1 MAKFTFTD
9 VYNRDIHNENVF
21 EINENVFDFSFFI
34 IFICSNRKEIMKPVT
49 LKQIAEQL
57 NISVTTVSKAL
68 KDYSDISP
76 KTKVLV
82 KEFAK
87 TLNYK
92 PNTFAV
98 NLRTKE
104 SKTIGLIIPVIVHHF
119 FSNVIRGII
128 SQAEKKGYLVIILQ
142 SNESY
147 ELEKK
152 QIDLLMSQRVDGILI
167 SLANG
172 TANFS
177 HLNEVIAQDK
187 PLVMFDK
194 IAKIV
199 KCSKIIIDDRKAA
212 YIATQHL
219 IDTGCKRI
227 AHFRGALLPQNSIDR
242 FLGYKKA
249 LLDNDMPYDPSLVY
263 ICECGDMSF
272 EEGKKNAQQLLKD
285 HKDVDGIFINTDLV
299 AIGAMT
305 EFNKQGVKVPEDISI
320 VGFSNWFMSSVISTT
335 LTTIDQPGY
344 EMGRA
349 AFKQLY
355 KEMKQLKKNKP
366 VVYKEIVLETTLV
379 KREST
384 KEIVK

>member
-1 MAKFTFTD
+1 
-9 VYNRDIHNENVF
+9 
-21 EINENVFDFSFFI
+21 
-34 IFICSNRKEIMKPVT
+34 MKPVT

-68 KDYSDISP
+68 KDYPDISK
-76 KTKVLV
+76 KTKAMV
-82 KEFAK
+82 KELAK

-92 PNTFAV
+92 PNAFAV

-104 SKTIGLIIPVIVHHF
+104 SKTVGLIIPEIVHHF
-119 FSNVIRGII
+119 FSSVIKGII
-128 SQAEKKGYLVIILQ
+128 AQAEKKGYLVIILQ

-152 QIDLLMSQRVDGILI
+152 QIDLLLRQRVDGILI

-172 TANFS
+172 SAEFH
-177 HLNEVIAQDK
+177 HLNEVMAQDK

-199 KCSKIIIDDRKAA
+199 QCSKVIIDDRKAA
-212 YIATQHL
+212 YAATQHL

-249 LLDNDMPYDPSLVY
+249 LLDNNMPYDPSIVY
-263 ICECGDMSF
+263 ICQCGDRSF
-272 EEGKKNAQQLLKD
+272 EEGRENAKQLLMD
-285 HKDVDGIFINTDLV
+285 HDDVDGIFINTDLV
-299 AIGAMT
+299 AIGAIT
-305 EFNKQGVKVPEDISI
+305 EFNEQGVKIPEDISI
-320 VGFSNWFMSSVISTT
+320 VGFSNWFMSSVISPS

-344 EMGRA
+344 EMGKT

-355 KEMKQLKKNKP
+355 KQMKQIKNNKP
-366 VVYKEIVLETTLV
+366 VEYQTIVLKTDLV
-379 KREST
+379 KRQST
-384 KEIVK
+384 REVDN

>member
-1 MAKFTFTD
+1 MIFF
-9 VYNRDIHNENVF
+9 IENVF
-21 EINENVFDFSFFI
+21 ESTENVFDLRFFVYLA
-34 IFICSNRKEIMKPVT
+34 FKKLSLFMKTVT
-49 LKQIAEQL
+49 LKDIAEQL

-68 KDYSDISP
+68 KDYPDVSK
-76 KTKVLV
+76 KTKMQV
-82 KEFAK
+82 KELAK

-119 FSNVIRGII
+119 FSNVIKGII

-142 SNESY
+142 SDESY

-152 QIDLLMSQRVDGILI
+152 QVELLLSQRVDGIII

-172 TANFS
+172 TADFG
-177 HLNEVIAQDK
+177 HLNEVLSQEK

-199 KCSKIIIDDRKAA
+199 KCSKVIIDDRKAA
-212 YIATQHL
+212 YTATQHL

-249 LLDNDMPYDPSLVY
+249 LLDNNLPYDPSLVY

-272 EEGKKNAQQLLKD
+272 EEGKKNAKQLLED
-285 HKDVDGIFINTDLV
+285 HDDVDGIFINTDLV

-305 EFNKQGVKVPEDISI
+305 EFQQMGVKIPEDISI
-320 VGFSNWFMSSVISTT
+320 VGFSNWFMSSVISPS
-335 LTTIDQPGY
+335 LTTINQPGI
-344 EMGRA
+344 EMGKA
-349 AFKQLY
+349 AFKLLF
-355 KEMKQLKKNKP
+355 KEIRKKKENRP
-366 VVYKEIVLETTLV
+366 IVYKEITLETGLV

-384 KEIVK
+384 KQP

>member
-1 MAKFTFTD
+1 
-9 VYNRDIHNENVF
+9 
-21 EINENVFDFSFFI
+21 
-34 IFICSNRKEIMKPVT
+34 MKPVT

-57 NISVTTVSKAL
+57 KISVTTVSKAL
-68 KDYSDISP
+68 KDYPDVSP
-76 KTKVLV
+76 KTKALV
-82 KEFAK
+82 KELAK

-119 FSNVIRGII
+119 FSNVIRGIV

-177 HLNEVIAQDK
+177 HLNDVIAQDK

-212 YIATQHL
+212 YMATQHL

-249 LLDNDMPYDPSLVY
+249 LIDNNMHYDPSLVY
-263 ICECGDMSF
+263 ICECDDMSF

-299 AIGAMT
+299 AIGALT
-305 EFNKQGVKVPEDISI
+305 EFNAQGVKVPEDISI
-320 VGFSNWFMSSVISTT
+320 VGFSNWFMSSVISPT
-335 LTTIDQPGY
+335 LTTIDQPGF
-344 EMGRA
+344 EMGKA

-355 KEMKQLKKNKP
+355 KEMKAVKKNKP
-366 VVYKEIVLETTLV
+366 IDYKEIVLETALV

-384 KEIVK
+384 R

>member
-1 MAKFTFTD
+1 M
-9 VYNRDIHNENVF
+9 
-21 EINENVFDFSFFI
+21 
-34 IFICSNRKEIMKPVT
+34 
-49 LKQIAEQL
+49 
-57 NISVTTVSKAL
+57 
-68 KDYSDISP
+68 
-76 KTKVLV
+76 V
-82 KEFAK
+82 KELAK

-92 PNTFAV
+92 PNSFAV

-104 SKTIGLIIPVIVHHF
+104 SKTIGIIIPEIVHHF
-119 FSNVIRGII
+119 FSNVIKGII

-152 QIDLLMSQRVDGILI
+152 QINLLIDKRVDGILI
-167 SLANG
+167 SIANE
-172 TANFS
+172 TADFK
-177 HLNEVIAQDK
+177 HLTDVIDQNK

-227 AHFRGALLPQNSIDR
+227 AHFRGPLLPQNSIDR

-249 LLDNDMPYDPSLVY
+249 LIDNGLSYDPSLVY
-263 ICECGDMSF
+263 ICQCGDNSF
-272 EEGKKNAQQLLKD
+272 EEGKLNATRLLKE
-285 HKDVDGIFINTDLV
+285 HKDVDGVFINTDMV
-299 AIGAMT
+299 AIGAIT
-305 EFNKQGVKVPEDISI
+305 EFRKRKVKIPEDISI
-320 VGFSNWFMSSVISTT
+320 VGFSNWFMSSAITPS

-344 EMGRA
+344 KIGKM

-355 KEMKQLKKNKP
+355 KELKAVK
-366 VVYKEIVLETTLV
+366 KEKIIIPKIIELKTNLI

-384 KEIVK
+384 KTISLKT